1 MVIEISPLSMLKAAE
16 GGKLKDLKTEVEKAD
31 YIVFKVYALPR
42 PRLKIRSAKKKL
54 VEVDEGKIARLEYSL
69 FYTVINAALQG
80 RKPTF
85 KEFADLVGDWKAA
98 AGYLSVLWRLGLVA
112 FDDREKVLKMY
123 TAFFSLSQ
131 KGYERRIAKSLD
143 STFTLNVEAIEK
155 LPSDKLTCVF
165 KNNKLGCRY
174 IVSETER
181 SQAKAEVKA
190 VSDILASLK

>member
-1 MVIEISPLSMLKAAE
+1 MVVEISPLSVLKVAE
-16 GGKLKDLKTEVEKAD
+16 EGKLKDLKAEVEKAD
-31 YIVFKVYALPR
+31 YIVFRVYALPR
-42 PRLKIRSAKKKL
+42 PRLKIRSARKKL

-69 FYTVINAALQG
+69 FYTAINAALQG

-85 KEFADLVGDWKAA
+85 KEFADMVGDWKAA
-98 AGYLSVLWRLGLVA
+98 AGYLSVLWRLGLVL
-112 FDDREKVLKMY
+112 FDDREKALKMY

-143 STFTLNVEAIEK
+143 LAFTLNVEAIEK

-174 IVSETER
+174 IVSEAER
-181 SQAKAEVKA
+181 NQAKAEVKA